1 MKSFSEYQIFEGLS
15 GDVKKF
21 FDNVYKTQETLVEK
35 NKVKP
40 IDVDPKSLNKPK
52 HSFKKEDLQDNA
64 VKQIIGS
71 KHTGFTVANQML
83 SNDKKYFVDDDKEY
97 KPECYPYFYKDGKNV
112 YCVGLLMY
120 DEKVN
125 YIDNFV
131 TLVLIESS
139 MIVSKSQ
146 DVDKAIL
153 NDFENMMKGKF
164 DGICVKPAHP
174 KLKATFTKLGFS
186 SFKDNKEIL
195 TLKLK

>member
-1 MKSFSEYQIFEGLS
+1 
-15 GDVKKF
+15 
-21 FDNVYKTQETLVEK
+21 
-35 NKVKP
+35 
-40 IDVDPKSLNKPK
+40 
-52 HSFKKEDLQDNA
+52 
-64 VKQIIGS
+64 
-71 KHTGFTVANQML
+71 
-83 SNDKKYFVDDDKEY
+83 
-97 KPECYPYFYKDGKNV
+97 
-112 YCVGLLMY
+112 MY